1 MKAAHKMVSKSSI
14 KQDEEATTEEVT
26 GSIVIDSE
34 EEINTFNRD
43 VKLLELSLG
52 HFISL
57 SFATK

>member
-1 MKAAHKMVSKSSI
+1 MVSKSSI
-14 KQDEEATTEEVT
+14 KQGEEATTEEVT

>member
-1 MKAAHKMVSKSSI
+1 MVSKSSI

-26 GSIVIDSE
+26 GSIVIDSK